1 MLQNCHVIK
10 YFITPNIEQSEKVPK
25 NFSSKYEN
33 AAQKIERKTFL
44 MHIIDGGVQV

>member
-10 YFITPNIEQSEKVPK
+10 YFITPNIEQSEKVAK

-33 AAQKIERKTFL
+33 AARRIERKTFF
-44 MHIIDGGVQV
+44 MHKIDGGVQV